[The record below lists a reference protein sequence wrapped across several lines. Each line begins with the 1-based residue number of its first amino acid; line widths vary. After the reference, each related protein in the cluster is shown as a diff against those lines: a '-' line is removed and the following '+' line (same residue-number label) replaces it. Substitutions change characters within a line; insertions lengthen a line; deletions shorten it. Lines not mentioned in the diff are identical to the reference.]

1 MLWGYGIVSRFRREK
16 CRICATCASWVLQLR
31 RAVCSSRNPAIRI
44 CIAWCRICAPALLLS
59 CAPIR
64 DATDSMAHHRISPVV
79 VKPVCTPVP
88 PAGCGSVA
96 GDAGFAPPAIALPVR
111 AARLPAT
118 SGTTRHFHVFTEP
131 PVRQNLKCP
140 SPKQALRPQL
150 LRLRAKAC
158 AYRQAAIRSKFFFAS
173 RGAVP
178 SQSPPRGERNR
189 HPRSSATLWERL
201 PSLPGPLPGTNVRCK
216 RLIDSLAF
224 GPGCYS
230 HAPARM
236 IVS

>member
-1 MLWGYGIVSRFRREK
+1 
-16 CRICATCASWVLQLR
+16 
-31 RAVCSSRNPAIRI
+31 
-44 CIAWCRICAPALLLS
+44 
-59 CAPIR
+59 
-64 DATDSMAHHRISPVV
+64 MAHHRISPVV

-118 SGTTRHFHVFTEP
+118 SGTTRHFHVLTEP

-140 SPKQALRPQL
+140 RAFLVLTESPSHPLPRPNRPEGTLYGRLGRGSGWLSHNGQESSPKQVLRPQL

-158 AYRQAAIRSKFFFAS
+158 ASRQAAIRSKFFFAS

-189 HPRSSATLWERL
+189 HPRSSATVWERL
-201 PSLPGPLPGTNVRCK
+201 PSLPGPLPGANVRCK

-224 GPGCYS
+224 GTGRNS